1 MTVMHKH
8 HIVPRYR
15 CEELGIDP
23 DFEENIVEVTR
34 EQHALIHWG
43 YQCGDLEPLLEV
55 CDPSPEI
62 LEMIALGDNRDS
74 GAAVLLAQGEI
85 DGIDNRGKNHPN
97 YKHGLC
103 GTPEYNR
110 EYYEKNKERIK
121 EQSKK
126 WYEENKESALKFRK
140 KYAKQYREK
149 NKEKIKESRK
159 KYNYN
164 RKEYQAEYQAEY
176 RADPKNKEKAKEY
189 QREYQRQYRD
199 DPKNKEKLRKLQSEW
214 RKKNKEKRRESAK
227 RYYAKKKAEKLAQQT
242 GATLPL

>member
-43 YQCGDLEPLLEV
+43 YQCSDLEPLLEV

-62 LEMIALGDNRDS
+62 LEMIAFGDTRDS

-85 DGIDNRGKNHPN
+85 DGINTRGENNPN
-97 YKHGLC
+97 YKHGLW
-103 GTPEYNR
+103 GNKEYNNKKNAKWR
-110 EYYEKNKERIK
+110 EKHRDNIRERHKEWCVNNPEKKKASQKKYYDNNKQKWKI
-121 EQSKK
+121 SNKK
-126 WYEENKESALKFRK
+126 WREEN
-140 KYAKQYREK
+140 REK
-149 NKEKIKESRK
+149 RN
-159 KYNYN
+159 
-164 RKEYQAEYQAEY
+164 
-176 RADPKNKEKAKEY
+176 
-189 QREYQRQYRD
+189 EYQRQYR
-199 DPKNKEKLRKLQSEW
+199 
-214 RKKNKEKRRESAK
+214 
-227 RYYAKKKAEKLAQQT
+227 AKKKAEKLDQQT